1 MSRSSRAPQPRPKP
15 TTRHSTNLSRP
26 GACTFALISRRL
38 LRTSACGAQTCQVAV
53 MCAAVLQ
60 DPSQVAVAA
69 AAPDNSLE
77 VQDAEHLYEPVAPHW
92 FYCKDSWAPF
102 NKEDSQRLEAALTS
116 EEDPIIATDGGR
128 YDVLLGQR
136 MRYAVYWDEQVSEV
150 RRCTWFY
157 KGEKDNK
164 YIPYSEDFSEEAYM
178 LAVTQDEWKKKLESP
193 SRDVIILHNPKLMV
207 HYRAAANSDEWGTSP
222 TEQGRPRTVKRGV
235 KNISV
240 TIPPEEPL
248 KIDHLVFMIHGIGPV
263 CDLWLRSII
272 QCVND
277 FRDISLNLL
286 HSHFKEALEQ
296 NKVGR
301 VEFLP
306 VNWYSALHADTTGVD
321 NDIQRITLPS
331 ISRLRHFTNETL
343 LDLFFYSSPTYC
355 QTIVDAVAGEM
366 NRLYRLFQHR
376 NPDYRGTVSVTGH
389 SLGSLILFDLLTNQK
404 ELAKSNNPPKREL
417 KEGAGGDAETLLG
430 VLQKLELSE
439 YCAVLEKEK
448 IDKEALVLCSENDL
462 KDLGIPVGPRK
473 KILNYL
479 KTQKSRQDG
488 GKLGHPVLSGDGLS
502 KPTQLPVTSVGLH
515 DGVDYEYFDIR
526 IGQVPITYPQLI
538 FKPLIFFA
546 WGSPIG
552 MFLTVRGLKRIDPRY
567 QFPTCGRFL
576 NIYHPF
582 DPVAYRIEPMVAA
595 DLEFEPMLIPHHKGR
610 KRMHL
615 ELMEGLTD
623 IKKNLLG
630 SLRTAWESFTR
641 PPGAVG
647 VLQAID
653 TAPECQSSPGTHS
666 DVKLEEVSHS
676 AEKEESSLNVG
687 MLNGGQRF
695 DYVLQEKPIESFN
708 EYLFALQSHL
718 CYWQSEDTA
727 LLVLKEIYQS
737 LGNVLHQSLS

>member
-1 MSRSSRAPQPRPKP
+1 
-15 TTRHSTNLSRP
+15 
-26 GACTFALISRRL
+26 
-38 LRTSACGAQTCQVAV
+38 

-60 DPSQVAVAA
+60 DPSLVAAVAA
-69 AAPDNSLE
+69 AAPANSLE
-77 VQDAEHLYEPVAPHW
+77 AQDAERLYQPVTPHW

-102 NKEDSQRLEAALTS
+102 SKEDSHRLEAALIS
-116 EEDPIIATDGGR
+116 EDDPIIATDGGR
-128 YDVLLGQR
+128 YDVLLRQR

-164 YIPYSEDFSEEAYM
+164 YIPYSEDFSEVLEEAYM
-178 LAVTQDEWKKKLESP
+178 LAVSQDEWKKKLESP
-193 SRDVIILHNPKLMV
+193 SRDVIILHNPKLIV
-207 HYRAAANSDEWGTSP
+207 HYQAAANSDEWGTAP

-235 KNISV
+235 ENITV

-248 KIDHLVFMIHGIGPV
+248 KINHLVFMIHGIGPV

-277 FRDISLNLL
+277 FREISLNLL
-286 HSHFKEALEQ
+286 HSHFKKALEQ
-296 NKVGR
+296 EKVGR

-355 QTIVDAVAGEM
+355 QTIMDTVAGEM
-366 NRLYRLFQHR
+366 NRLYRLFLHR
-376 NPDYRGTVSVTGH
+376 NPDYQGTVSVMGH

-404 ELAKSNNPPKREL
+404 ELVENSHLPKMEL

-448 IDKEALVLCSENDL
+448 IDHETLVLCSENDL
-462 KDLGIPVGPRK
+462 KELGIPMGPRK
-473 KILNYL
+473 KILSYL
-479 KTQKSRQDG
+479 KTQKIRQDSG
-488 GKLGHPVLSGDGLS
+488 RLGHSVPSGDGSS
-502 KPTQLPVTSVGLH
+502 KPSQLPLTEVGLH
-515 DGVDYEYFDIR
+515 DGLDYEYFDIR

-582 DPVAYRIEPMVAA
+582 DPVAYRIEPMVAT
-595 DLEFEPMLIPHHKGR
+595 DMEFEPMLIPHHKGR
-610 KRMHL
+610 KRLHL
-615 ELMEGLTD
+615 ELREGLTD

-641 PPGAVG
+641 PPVSEA
-647 VLQAID
+647 LQAIE
-653 TAPECQSSPGTHS
+653 TAPECQSSPGKES

-676 AEKEESSLNVG
+676 EEKEESPLNVG

-737 LGNVLHQSLS
+737 LRTALHQSLS

>member
-1 MSRSSRAPQPRPKP
+1 MQSIYMSQWHHIGFIARIPGL
-15 TTRHSTNLSRP
+15 HSIKR
-26 GACTFALISRRL
+26 IHRDWRL
-38 LRTSACGAQTCQVAV
+38 HS
-53 MCAAVLQ
+53 LQ
-60 DPSQVAVAA
+60 
-69 AAPDNSLE
+69 
-77 VQDAEHLYEPVAPHW
+77 
-92 FYCKDSWAPF
+92 
-102 NKEDSQRLEAALTS
+102 
-116 EEDPIIATDGGR
+116 
-128 YDVLLGQR
+128 
-136 MRYAVYWDEQVSEV
+136 
-150 RRCTWFY
+150 
-157 KGEKDNK
+157 
-164 YIPYSEDFSEEAYM
+164 EAYM